1 LSDLDD
7 YKKMVKEWEAA
18 GILEA
23 ARSKITHNVLQS
35 KESLTNRISEF
46 VSHLLE
52 KIRNKAQSQIVDISN
67 FISRH
72 AKLTGV
78 VAVCVLVPVS
88 NAAFARLA
96 PDAYKKTTEA
106 ISKVADKVVST
117 VASITKTDYSQ
128 KTGQALIAR
137 GNALRVKKQYAEAE
151 DAYQGAIGKFTI
163 KEDHRGLGNAYVELG
178 ILRTRTKDYKS
189 AQRELHKGISYFD
202 LVEDSNGL
210 GYSHVN
216 LAQLH
221 LIRSHF
227 KSARQHFLRAQQHY
241 EASSNHEGLGNVSLG
256 LGNLFVAKK
265 DYPQATKHFE
275 EAESKFQLVGN
286 KRGLVSVYNSLAHA
300 FEVLRTKRDKE
311 EAAQYRQLA
320 KAIELDTHSTTLPK
334 FSIQESLS
342 WLTSA
347 FDQHRDVYE
356 SALNSKAKEETER
369 VVR

>member
-1 LSDLDD
+1 MNAGEYLRRLKAKVNQSDLVDFPSA
-7 YKKMVKEWEAA
+7 YNP
-18 GILEA
+18 
-23 ARSKITHNVLQS
+23 R
-35 KESLTNRISEF
+35 R
-46 VSHLLE
+46 
-52 KIRNKAQSQIVDISN
+52 KASFFLKHI
-67 FISRH
+67 
-72 AKLTGV
+72 KLT
-78 VAVCVLVPVS
+78 VLVALLS
-88 NAAFARLA
+88 TTSAYAYYN
-96 PDAYKKTTEA
+96 PDFRQWAKEA
-106 ISKVADKVVST
+106 VST
-117 VASITKTDYSQ
+117 AYSKFASITKTDYSQ
-128 KTGQALIAR
+128 KTGQALLAR
-137 GNALRVKKQYAEAE
+137 ANTLRVKGQFAEAE
-151 DAYQGAIGKFTI
+151 DAYKEAIGKFTI
-163 KEDHRGLGNAYVELG
+163 KEDNRGLGNAFTELG
-178 ILRTRTKDYKS
+178 ILRTRTRDYKS
-189 AQRELHKGISYFD
+189 AQRELHKSISYFD

-221 LIRSHF
+221 LIRKHF
-227 KSARQHFLRAQQHY
+227 NSARQHFLTAQKHY

-256 LGNLFVAKK
+256 LGNLHVAKK
-265 DYPQATKHFE
+265 DYSKATKHFA

-320 KAIELDTHSTTLPK
+320 KAIELDTHSTALPK

-356 SALNSKAKEETER
+356 SELNSKAKQETER